1 MESCFGALM
10 DLPKSL
16 IALGLLLVALG
27 ALAWFLQRYPWLYSW
42 FGNLPGDIRYEGSS
56 GVVFAPLASM
66 LLISAFL
73 SGIGW
78 LVRKFLG

>member
-1 MESCFGALM
+1 MSM

-16 IALGLLLVALG
+16 IALGLLLVVLG
-27 ALAWFLQRYPWLYSW
+27 ALAWFLQRYSWLYSW
-42 FGNLPGDIRYEGSS
+42 FGNLPGDIRYEGS
-56 GVVFAPLASM
+56 GGMVFAPLSSM